1 MIGRIKGILIEKT
14 PPDILIDV
22 SGVGYELQVPMN
34 TFYRLP
40 EQNESVMLFTHF
52 VVREDAQALYG
63 FYDVQERSLFRALI
77 KISGVGPKL
86 GLAILSGIDSN
97 EFVRVVRNNDVNTLV
112 SLPGIGKK
120 TAERLIIEMRD
131 KLKDWYGGEE
141 QGLDS
146 GSGEGLVAANQA
158 VEEAQSALV
167 ALGYKPR
174 EAAQAVK
181 SVAVDGMTNQELI
194 RQALKVMVKG

>member
-40 EQNESVMLFTHF
+40 ELNETVMLFTHF

-63 FYDVQERSLFRALI
+63 FYDAQERSLFRALI

-86 GLAILSGIDSN
+86 GLAILSGIESN

-146 GSGEGLVAANQA
+146 SGGDGLIAANQA
-158 VEEAQSALV
+158 IEEAQSALV
-167 ALGYKPR
+167 ALGYKSR